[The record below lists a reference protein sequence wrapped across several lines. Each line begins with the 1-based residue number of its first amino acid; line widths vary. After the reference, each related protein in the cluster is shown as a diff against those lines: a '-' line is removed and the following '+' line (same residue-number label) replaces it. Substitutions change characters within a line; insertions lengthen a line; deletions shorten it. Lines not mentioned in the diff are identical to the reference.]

1 MSPADCNNPSPWR
14 DVQIEA
20 AANFSALCL
29 QIGSGRYPWD
39 EQPAQQAPAAPVKA
53 ASPGIVYDLLIV

>member
-1 MSPADCNNPSPWR
+1 MSPADGNTPSPWR

-29 QIGSGRYPWD
+29 QIGSGHYPWE
-39 EQPAQQAPAAPVKA
+39 EQPTPQAPAAPVRA